1 MMAMAQPGKVL
12 LSEEDG
18 LNVVVLMFLPLSSE
32 ND

>member
-1 MMAMAQPGKVL
+1 MGHNSKLL

-18 LNVVVLMFLPLSSE
+18 FNVVVSMFLPLSSE